1 MTNDLT
7 FNDSTVLVTGAASGI
22 GRAAAIKFGEL
33 GGNLLVADI
42 DDRGGTETARQVR
55 EETAG
60 DATFCETDVTDRA
73 DVEAMVEQAVEAYGG
88 LDVAF
93 NNAGLG
99 GTQMTTD
106 EIPETEWDAVIDT
119 NLSGIWRCLRAEIPV
134 MADDSGGA
142 VVNTA
147 SILGKVGEERAPA
160 YTAAKHGVVGLTK
173 VAALE
178 NSDTGVRV
186 NAVCPGYVE
195 TPMIEAD
202 IQGDEEMR
210 AGLESLH
217 ALDRLARP
225 EEVAETVT
233 WLASPAASFV
243 TGEAMAVDGGYLSR

>member
-1 MTNDLT
+1 MDNQS
-7 FNDSTVLVTGAASGI
+7 FSDSTVLITGAASGI
-22 GRAAAIKFGEL
+22 GRATAVAFGER
-33 GGNLLVADI
+33 GGNLLLADI
-42 DDRGGTETARQVR
+42 DNEGGSETARRVR
-55 EETAG
+55 KETAG
-60 DATFCETDVTDRA
+60 DATFFETDVTDQA
-73 DVEAMVEQAVEAYGG
+73 DVEAMVEQAVDTYGG

-99 GTQMTTD
+99 GTGMATE
-106 EIPETEWDAVIDT
+106 EIPEADWDAVLDT
-119 NLSGIWRCLRAEIPV
+119 NLSGVWRCLRAELPV
-134 MADDSGGA
+134 MANDDGGA
-142 VVNTA
+142 IINAA
-147 SILGKVGEERAPA
+147 SILGQVGEEQAPA

-178 NSDTGVRV
+178 NGEAGVRV

-202 IQGDEEMR
+202 IDGEEMR

-225 EEVAETVT
+225 EEIAETVT

-243 TGEAMAVDGGYLSR
+243 TGEAIAVDGGYLSR